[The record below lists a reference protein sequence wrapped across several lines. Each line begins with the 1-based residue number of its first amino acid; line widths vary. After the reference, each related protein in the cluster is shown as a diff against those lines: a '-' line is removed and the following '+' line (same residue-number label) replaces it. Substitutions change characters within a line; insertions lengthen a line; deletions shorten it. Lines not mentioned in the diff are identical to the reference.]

1 MGWTA
6 GAQDLEDSGLPV
18 VAANTPSARSP
29 VLQLML
35 AGSTV
40 HTDTLQTLPRAP
52 GASRDPHAMSYEW
65 H

>member
-1 MGWTA
+1 MEWTA

-18 VAANTPSARSP
+18 VAANTPTARSL
-29 VLQLML
+29 VLQLTL

-40 HTDTLQTLPRAP
+40 HADTLQTPPSAP
-52 GASRDPHAMSYEW
+52 GASRDPHAVSCEW